1 MKQGST
7 FSVNAAVLRCVK
19 PHRSGWVTSG
29 ENSWP
34 VIILG
39 AELPG
44 RRLCFESEMGRSCIG
59 STWPVGTRALSPITG
74 LGMATARV
82 FQGLDRALRHFGRN
96 AWGSILV
103 LTFTLGVGNGSAWA
117 LGSPSDLR
125 AIEPTPRDIEQAAKH
140 FDEGR
145 AAFRKENYIEAA
157 EAFEKA
163 DALAPNAKVLLLA
176 IQSREMGGHLA
187 RAATLAALAEQRHP
201 QDPIFADL
209 GDLTKA
215 AKEGLHFLTVTCE
228 LPCQIT
234 IGNRLIHGAPATR
247 RYLYLE
253 EGNFRIRA
261 NWGSEQA
268 LSRYYEA
275 KKGTRGKLHFD
286 ASTTS
291 EGSAAGDEDDWD
303 SEPSTTKR
311 TTSADDEG
319 WDDGEW
325 NDPIE
330 PERPSK
336 AESEPRHAEPSGSGL
351 PPAVFWSGVA
361 VTGVMAGA
369 SIWSGLHTLENPG
382 KDTVVARCVGLG
394 TSCPEYQEGLRNQTR
409 TNVLWGITG
418 GIGVLTAAIG
428 AFWTNWDGDSSD
440 DDETSHVSFS
450 LVPVMSERPTNDATI
465 ATPRLRVDGS
475 IFTASGRF

>member
-1 MKQGST
+1 
-7 FSVNAAVLRCVK
+7 
-19 PHRSGWVTSG
+19 
-29 ENSWP
+29 
-34 VIILG
+34 
-39 AELPG
+39 
-44 RRLCFESEMGRSCIG
+44 MGRSCIG
-59 STWPVGTRALSPITG
+59 STWPAGTRALSPFTG

-82 FQGLDRALRHFGRN
+82 FQGLDRALQHFGRN
-96 AWGSILV
+96 VWCGIVA
-103 LTFTLGVGNGSAWA
+103 FTLTSGLGDGNAWA

-176 IQSREMGGHLA
+176 IQSRETGGHLA

-201 QDPIFADL
+201 KDPIFADL

-261 NWGSEQA
+261 SWGGEQA

-275 KKGTRGKLHFD
+275 KKGTRGKLHFGSS
-286 ASTTS
+286 STPD
-291 EGSAAGDEDDWD
+291 GSPAADEDWD
-303 SEPSTTKR
+303 SEPATTKQAVAR
-311 TTSADDEG
+311 AEDDG

-325 NDPIE
+325 NDSAE
-330 PERPSK
+330 VERPSK
-336 AESEPRHAEPSGSGL
+336 EEPTPRAAEASGSGL
-351 PPAVFWSGVA
+351 PPVVFWSGVA

-369 SIWSGLHTLENPG
+369 SIWSGIHTLENPG

-418 GIGVLTAAIG
+418 GVGVLTAAIG

-440 DDETSHVSFS
+440 DDERGQVSFS
-450 LVPVMSERPTNDATI
+450 LVPVMSEGPSNDVTI
-465 ATPRLRVDGS
+465 ATPRVRVDGT